1 MTTSNSKKRGRP
13 LGSKNKP
20 KKVPRAGK
28 VKMFKRIY
36 DLQRAADKIVELE
49 KIRNNLHDLL
59 DNLEH
64 KIVQYQAVISYLEH
78 KLEQK

>member
-20 KKVPRAGK
+20 KKVPRAEK
-28 VKMFKRIY
+28 VKAFKRIY

-49 KIRNNLHDLL
+49 KIRNNLHNLI